1 MAWYSPKLY
10 SSFEL
15 DLSNYVK
22 KMWCKKVASVDTSS
36 FSKKVWLASVKSD
49 IVKLKKVSTSLNNL
63 KPEWIK

>member
-36 FSKKVWLASVKSD
+36 FSKKVG
-49 IVKLKKVSTSLNNL
+49 VS
-63 KPEWIK
+63 